1 MFINIVYKHIATI
14 MKHYIFIDG
23 SYFIFYRLFALKIWW
38 KNAHP
43 EEPLSENIEE
53 NAEFIEKFRTT
64 FISKIENIV
73 EQFSIKKSTRKNA
86 KKQLNPCIAIDTEK
100 DSVHLFVGKD
110 MPRHTLWRSS
120 IFPEYKGT
128 RDHGI
133 STIQKKLQSFLF
145 NLVYEEKLFEQAGI
159 PTILSYDGLEADDC
173 IALSTKCILEQQ
185 NDTSTPH
192 IWIITSDMD
201 YLQLAHPQVHIYD
214 LKFKCLTDNK
224 KWSGDP
230 KRDLFCKIV
239 MGDKSDNIPSIF
251 KKCGIK
257 TSFKCYD
264 DSEFFESK
272 KQKEPQSVE
281 LFDRNQ
287 TIIDFNKIPKPLQQ
301 GFFQRYRSIL
311 IE

>member
-1 MFINIVYKHIATI
+1 MHIQRNL
-14 MKHYIFIDG
+14 YP
-23 SYFIFYRLFALKIWW
+23 KIS
-38 KNAHP
+38 KK
-43 EEPLSENIEE
+43 

-64 FISKIENIV
+64 FISKIKNIV

-86 KKQLNPCIAIDTEK
+86 KKQLNPSIAIDIEK
-100 DSVHLFVGKD
+100 DTVHLFVGKD
-110 MPRHTLWRSS
+110 MPRHTLWRIN

-159 PTILSYDGLEADDC
+159 STILSYDGLEADDC

-201 YLQLAHPQVHIYD
+201 YLQLAHPQVHLYN
-214 LKFKCLTDNK
+214 LTFKCLTDNK

-230 KRDLFCKIV
+230 KKDLFCKIV

-251 KKCGIK
+251 KNAA
-257 TSFKCYD
+257 
-264 DSEFFESK
+264 SK
-272 KQKEPQSVE
+272 HPSNATTTLNFSNQK
-281 LFDRNQ
+281 
-287 TIIDFNKIPKPLQQ
+287 NKKNH
-301 GFFQRYRSIL
+301 RV
-311 IE
+311 